1 MRPRVNL
8 ACPVCLPLI
17 GSSLHPQAASS
28 WKELC
33 VRGWAEV
40 KALEFSGE
48 DDGLWRWALWQAIE
62 GKRHPLPFRVR
73 LDQTVGDREGL
84 GKWSLSMCAGSLY
97 EFADVCWMC
106 VCACVCYPHTFALCA
121 AVQRACRDWN
131 DGCNAW
137 WIWGTKGR
145 KVSERIRLFNQFPK
159 QRFWEV
165 WVPLYYKFTFIYI
178 FICIFYILIMLYLS
192 LKVCGQNLNSLL

>member
-73 LDQTVGDREGL
+73 LDQTAGDREGL

-106 VCACVCYPHTFALCA
+106 VLVFVIHTLLPFVLLCRGHAGIGMMA
-121 AVQRACRDWN
+121 AMLDGFGAQRREKSQRGSDFSTN
-131 DGCNAW
+131 SQN
-137 WIWGTKGR
+137 KGFV
-145 KVSERIRLFNQFPK
+145 KFECFCTTNVHL
-159 QRFWEV
+159 
-165 WVPLYYKFTFIYI
+165 FTFSFVFPI
-178 FICIFYILIMLYLS
+178 FSLCCIS
-192 LKVCGQNLNSLL
+192 L